1 MPNGSAAAD
10 EIWELI
16 KETRADIKES
26 RKEMKESRKESRK
39 EMKESRKEMKEFRK
53 RMDELRASQRETD
66 RQLKET
72 DRQLKE
78 TDRQLKETD
87 RQQKETGLQLKQT
100 DRQLKQTDRRF
111 NSQWGRL
118 VESLVEGNLAALLQA
133 RGIEVQATMNNVKT
147 HFARDDGVRQ
157 NKEFDILMVN
167 GTDVVVVEV
176 KTTLT
181 PEKVRHFLTSMEDV
195 VRYFPDYRSKR
206 VYGAVAYVR
215 NESQAALHAERHGL
229 FVIRATG
236 DSASIVNG
244 DGFRPVSFS
253 TGQTDG

>member
-16 KETRADIKES
+16 RETRVDIKES
-26 RKEMKESRKESRK
+26 RAEMRESRAEMRESRAEMKGFRER
-39 EMKESRKEMKEFRK
+39 MVEFGV
-53 RMDELRASQRETD
+53 RMDELRASQKETD

-87 RQQKETGLQLKQT
+87 R
-100 DRQLKQTDRRF
+100 RF

-118 VESLVEGNLAALLQA
+118 VESLVEGNLAALLRT
-133 RGIEVQATMNNVKT
+133 RGIEVHTTMSNVKT

-157 NKEFDILMVN
+157 NREFDILVVN
-167 GTDVVVVEV
+167 GADVVVVEV

-181 PEKVRHFLTSMEDV
+181 PDKVRHFLSSMRDIM
-195 VRYFPDYRSKR
+195 RYFPDYRARR
-206 VYGAVAYVR
+206 VYGAVAYIR
-215 NESQAALHAERHGL
+215 SDAKAAVYAERQGL
-229 FVIRATG
+229 FVVRATG

-244 DGFRPVSFS
+244 EGFRPVSFS
-253 TGQTDG
+253 TGRTDG